1 MSEQEIVA
9 APRDLGDGALAAGA
23 HPERRMRPLRRRRFD
38 DDVVVLPVAPLM
50 AERRVIGERVGD
62 DVERLVEA
70 RVRLFHIDAE
80 AGEFVIAVALAD
92 PEIEPSAGQ

>member
-1 MSEQEIVA
+1 
-9 APRDLGDGALAAGA
+9 
-23 HPERRMRPLRRRRFD
+23 
-38 DDVVVLPVAPLM
+38 M

-80 AGEFVIAVALAD
+80 PGEFVIAVALAD